1 MALDTVKH
9 LRVGRAYTGLT
20 EQQAIRDAVIAVQGG
35 RIAWVRPYAEIADSL
50 QQDQP
55 VVHYPDSTAIP
66 GMVDAH
72 SHITLAGDSR
82 TYEEMALDPDEMM
95 ALTAVSNMRRH
106 LESGVTTLRDNGGR
120 NKVSFVVREAI
131 RRGYIA
137 GPRLLLSGRPVT
149 HSGGHFHWCNG
160 VADGA
165 EAIRA
170 QVRRLVAEGAD
181 HIKIMASGGGTAGN
195 IAYYPSYDVEELRT
209 AVDTAHGLGRLTTA
223 HCRAATS
230 IGNAVHAGLDCIE
243 HAEFLVPG
251 KIVEYG
257 GGIASSGV
265 MQYDGRMVGRIVEE
279 GTFVSFTMQ
288 AGGYDTLLALR
299 SRSEIDRLSSEEK
312 GRLSLLEAYF
322 EMKLGLFAQLLR
334 DGMLGRMAISTD
346 AGPFDASFGHLNY
359 GMELAVQAGMR
370 PVDVLDA
377 TTRVAAEACGA
388 AAEIGTMEPGKQG
401 DILCVD
407 GDPTQ
412 DITAMRNVRAVYQA
426 GQLVAPLIASSGADT
441 TPQIFT
447 APVQPISVMC

>member
-9 LRVGRAYTGLT
+9 LRVGTAYTGVAG
-20 EQQAIRDAVIAVQGG
+20 QQAIRDAVVAVQGG
-35 RIAWVRPYAEIADSL
+35 RIAWVRPYTEVADNL
-50 QQDQP
+50 QHDQS
-55 VVHYPDSTAIP
+55 VGHYPNSTAVP
-66 GMVDAH
+66 GLVDAH

-82 TYEEMALDPDEMM
+82 TYEELALDPDEMM

-120 NKVSFVVREAI
+120 NRVSFVVREAI
-131 RRGYIA
+131 RRGYIS

-149 HSGGHFHWCNG
+149 HSAGHFHWCNG
-160 VADGA
+160 VADGV

-170 QVRRLVAEGAD
+170 LVRQLVAEGAD
-181 HIKIMASGGGTAGN
+181 HIKIMASGGDTAG
-195 IAYYPSYDVEELRT
+195 IKSYYASYDVEELRT

-230 IGNAVHAGLDCIE
+230 IENAVHAGLDCIE

-251 KIVEYG
+251 EIVEYG
-257 GGIASSGV
+257 GGIASSGGV
-265 MQYDGRMVGRIVEE
+265 IQYDGRTVGRILEE

-288 AGGYDTLLALR
+288 AGGYDALLALR
-299 SRSEIDRLSSEEK
+299 SRSETGRLSSEEM
-312 GRLSLLEAYF
+312 GRLALLEAYF
-322 EMKLGLFAQLLR
+322 EMKLGLFAQLLS

-346 AGPFDASFGHLNY
+346 AGPFDASFGHLDY

-370 PVDVLDA
+370 PVDVIDA
-377 TTRVAAEACGA
+377 TTRVAAEACGV
-388 AAEIGTMEPGKQG
+388 AAEVGTLEAGKQA

-426 GQLVAPLIASSGADT
+426 GQLVAPLVASS
-441 TPQIFT
+441 PSFR
-447 APVQPISVMC
+447 